1 MTILNWAKT
10 RIPLYLAGSHTTF
23 PTHFMI
29 GSGSGT
35 ANATQ
40 TELLYPS
47 DRQAIT
53 VAVGSTPYKVKYI
66 GDWNSITM
74 SGTANQRLFE
84 WGMCINEAGTTGS
97 MWSRTA
103 MPNVITFDGTT
114 ELRIEETWEVY

>member
-1 MTILNWAKT
+1 MINNWGKT
-10 RIPLYLAGSHTTF
+10 RVALFLAGSTTI
-23 PTHFMI
+23 PPGYMMI

-35 ANATQ
+35 ALATQ

-53 VAVGSTPYKVKYI
+53 SVNGSTAYKVKWI
-66 GDWNSITM
+66 GDWNSVEM
-74 SGTANQRLFE
+74 SGTALQRFQE
-84 WGMCINEAGTTGS
+84 WGMCIAGTGTTGS

-114 ELRIEETWEVY
+114 ELRISENWEVY

>member
-1 MTILNWAKT
+1 MILNWTKS
-10 RIPLYLAGSHTTF
+10 RIPLYLAGSHTEY
-23 PTHFMI
+23 PGYFMI

-35 ANATQ
+35 VTATQ

-53 VAVGSTPYKVKYI
+53 VANGSTTYKVKYI
-66 GDWNSITM
+66 GDWNSIEI
-74 SGTANQRLFE
+74 SGEALQRLYE
-84 WGMCINEAGTTGS
+84 WGLCINGAGTTGS

-114 ELRIEETWEVY
+114 ELRIEENWEQY